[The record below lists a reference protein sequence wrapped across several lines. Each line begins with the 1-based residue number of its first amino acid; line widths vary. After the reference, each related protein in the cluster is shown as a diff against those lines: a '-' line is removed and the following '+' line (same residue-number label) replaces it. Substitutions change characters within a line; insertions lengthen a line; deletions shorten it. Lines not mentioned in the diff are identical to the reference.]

1 MYYGNQMAI
10 TKVCSKCGVE
20 KPVTDF
26 YKKKSGKFGV
36 EGCCKEC
43 TKAAVKAYRL
53 TPEGKANKKA
63 WDQSDKAKASAKEYW
78 QSPAGKAALKRFR
91 QSPKYKELKA
101 RHKKTQRYRDTLL
114 AYKRSD
120 KSKAQDKA
128 YKETPA
134 GKESSLKA
142 QKKHSKTEKRKASA
156 ARCATKRRTQIE
168 ILSTLTADEWI
179 GIKESFKQRCVYCGE
194 KKHLTMDHIIPVSKG
209 GFHIKGNIVPA
220 CRSCNSRKNNKS
232 VLLQLLVPDIKID
245 VAIDKQ

>member
-1 MYYGNQMAI
+1 MN
-10 TKVCSKCGVE
+10 KLCSKCNRE
-20 KPVTDF
+20 LPVGAF

-36 EGCCKEC
+36 DAQCKKC
-43 TKAAVKAYRL
+43 YIARVAAYRA
-53 TPEGKANKKA
+53 TPEGKAKKKA
-63 WDQSDKAKASAKEYW
+63 WDQSAKAKASAKEYW

-114 AYKRSD
+114 AYKQSA

-134 GKESSLKA
+134 GKASSLKA
-142 QKKHSKTEKRKASA
+142 QRKHSKTEKRKASA

-168 ILSTLTADEWI
+168 ILSTLTAEEWI
-179 GIKESFKQRCVYCGE
+179 GIKEAFKQRCVYCGE
-194 KKHLTMDHIIPVSKG
+194 KKPLTMDHIIPVSKG
-209 GFHIKGNIVPA
+209 GFHIKENIVPA
-220 CRSCNSRKNNKS
+220 CRSCNSRKNNKP

-245 VAIDKQ
+245 MAIDKQ